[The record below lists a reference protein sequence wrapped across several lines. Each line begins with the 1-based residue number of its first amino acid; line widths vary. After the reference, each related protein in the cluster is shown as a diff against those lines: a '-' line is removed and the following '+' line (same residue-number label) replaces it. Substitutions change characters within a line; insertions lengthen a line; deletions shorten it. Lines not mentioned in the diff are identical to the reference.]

1 MKKKISIYISFD
13 GLNDPLGKSQIKPYL
28 KKIKFKYL
36 LKIFS
41 LEKNL
46 YLDRQLNNKKIKS
59 HSIKFINSKFKITK
73 LINYFNFFFFIIF
86 KCLFYKIETIHCRG
100 FPAAVFALIINF
112 FSDSKIIYDMRGFWI
127 DEKIDNNVLV
137 KKNFIDLIIIKI
149 LKLLEVKIIRNAK
162 SIIVLTY
169 NSKNYIRRKFKRS
182 KNIFVIPCSVDYS
195 KFNYSNYKF
204 KTKKIKKNLNFK
216 KNSKIL
222 IYIGSYGKYYMINE
236 MIILYSY
243 LKRKFKSLNFLIVS
257 NQKEKFIN
265 HLASNKNCN
274 DIKIINADWSQIP
287 KYLSISDIS
296 LCLIKPTFAKIA
308 SSPTKLSESLAMGV
322 PVIANS
328 KIGDL
333 NKILNKEKFGCL
345 ININNINNVNNLKK
359 INSLLKLK
367 KVNVRK
373 KSKNYYDINNA
384 ILKYNKVYEILN

>member
-1 MKKKISIYISFD
+1 
-13 GLNDPLGKSQIKPYL
+13 
-28 KKIKFKYL
+28 
-36 LKIFS
+36 
-41 LEKNL
+41 
-46 YLDRQLNNKKIKS
+46 
-59 HSIKFINSKFKITK
+59 
-73 LINYFNFFFFIIF
+73 
-86 KCLFYKIETIHCRG
+86 
-100 FPAAVFALIINF
+100 
-112 FSDSKIIYDMRGFWI
+112 
-127 DEKIDNNVLV
+127 
-137 KKNFIDLIIIKI
+137 
-149 LKLLEVKIIRNAK
+149 
-162 SIIVLTY
+162 
-169 NSKNYIRRKFKRS
+169 
-182 KNIFVIPCSVDYS
+182 
-195 KFNYSNYKF
+195 
-204 KTKKIKKNLNFK
+204 
-216 KNSKIL
+216 
-222 IYIGSYGKYYMINE
+222 MINE

-243 LKRKFKSLNFLIVS
+243 LKKKFKSLNFLIVS

-296 LCLIKPTFAKIA
+296 LCLIKPSFAKIA